1 MNRIIAVNFSFFFLL
16 QQYNKFPGCTLHA
29 SGIKNVCDEPGRDQ
43 DPLSLLPSSGHL
55 LWSGYRTDNICHY
68 GINIISAD
76 TISVNHGYLSTCLSN
91 RNEQRSCNVL
101 FLPGKQVVVTVRS
114 EFDQVLTQF
123 YDVLYVGRYIRV
135 KCKTSASAER

>member
-16 QQYNKFPGCTLHA
+16 QQYNKFPGYTLHA
-29 SGIKNVCDEPGRDQ
+29 PGSKNVCDEPGRDQ
-43 DPLSLLPSSGHL
+43 DPPSSHPQGICET
-55 LWSGYRTDNICHY
+55 GYRTDNICHY